1 MINLGYVPE
10 DDFAK
15 GIKEVIQWY
24 KENLQERK
32 MPLCEV
38 GNFVQRHLLYGRLK
52 TNSECHARNR

>member
-1 MINLGYVPE
+1 MINLGYVPG

-32 MPLCEV
+32 NAAVRSWKLCAAASIV
-38 GNFVQRHLLYGRLK
+38 W
-52 TNSECHARNR
+52 AA